1 METRSIYFLEKAIP
15 QALQALQEGA
25 VLAFPTDTVYGIGV
39 PAFSSAGIERLYAI
53 KERSNL
59 KAIPILI
66 GSLEQ
71 LAQVSA
77 GMPDYAA
84 RLTQRLWPGALTVIL
99 PINAGLPKEISP
111 TPTIGVRMPDHD
123 LLRQLITLSGPLAVT
138 SANLS
143 GQPNSVSAE
152 DVLMQLGGRVDLLLD
167 GGSTPGDVPS
177 TVVECVGERPRV
189 LRWGVVGREKLEEA
203 LEEKLAD

>member
-1 METRSIYFLEKAIP
+1 LKTITIPFNESAIS
-15 QALQALQEGA
+15 QALQALREGA

-39 PAFSSAGIERLYAI
+39 PAFSPAGIERLYAI

-66 GSLEQ
+66 GALEQ
-71 LAQVSA
+71 LTQVSA

-84 RLTQRLWPGALTVIL
+84 RLTRRLWPGALTVIL
-99 PINAGLPKEISP
+99 PIHTGLPKEISP

-143 GQPNSVSAE
+143 GQPNSVSAA

-177 TVVECVGERPRV
+177 TVVDCTGERAKV
-189 LRWGVVGREKLEEA
+189 LRWGVIGRDVLEEA
-203 LEEKLAD
+203 LGENPG